1 MSYIAAL
8 TEISAGSIQAGSDK
22 DRSLARGTGWPRLGP
37 GPSRIMS
44 QLRTRTGYFQPML
57 LTELITPEAV
67 VPSLKVSSKKH
78 ALQELSDRAGL
89 ISGLAAREI
98 FDALL
103 QRERLGSTGI
113 GEGIAIP
120 HGKLAG
126 AKTIFGIF
134 ARLARPIDF
143 DALDGAPVDLI
154 CLLIAPETA
163 GADHLKA
170 LARMARVLRDP
181 RVTTKL
187 RAGRDVSALYAVLT
201 GETASHAA

>member
-1 MSYIAAL
+1 MKKTGASR
-8 TEISAGSIQAGSDK
+8 E
-22 DRSLARGTGWPRLGP
+22 ARHGPAKTWPE
-37 GPSRIMS
+37 PSTVMS
-44 QLRTRTGYFQPML
+44 QQRTRTGLFQPML

-67 VPSLKVSSKKH
+67 VPSLKVNSKKH

-89 ISGLAAREI
+89 ISGLAPREI
-98 FDALL
+98 FDVLL

-134 ARLARPIDF
+134 ARLARPIEF
-143 DALDGAPVDLI
+143 HALDGAPVDLI

-181 RVTTKL
+181 KITAKL
-187 RAGRDVSALYAVLT
+187 RAARDVNALYAVLT
-201 GETASHAA
+201 GEPASHAA